1 MERSTRA
8 RRSVDGVYR
17 KKKCSDDF
25 YADVDASSRKFVG
38 FWSLVII
45 ILALIFIVFVGLAIS
60 ARRKM
65 IDPQSLK
72 VENQSTENL
81 VSFAQRLS
89 TIISSGQTM
98 LLFNSLEL
106 TKASGAA
113 ESDFPLKNAKF
124 VITKDNLYLSGK
136 IPGSLIFWPLKLR
149 IKSEATGQK
158 FNFTIDDGS
167 LENIILPTSDKEKIN
182 DIFDKNF
189 NQPLLEKNLSALDI
203 RLSDGQIELYVV
215 KGVK

>member
-17 KKKCSDDF
+17 KKKRSDDF
-25 YADVDASSRKFVG
+25 YTDVDASSRKFVG

-60 ARRKM
+60 ARRKT

-72 VENQSTENL
+72 VENQSPENL

-106 TKASGAA
+106 TKASGAT
-113 ESDFPLKNAKF
+113 ESDFPLKSAKF
-124 VITKDNLYLSGK
+124 IITKDNLYLSGK
-136 IPGSLIFWPLKLR
+136 ISGSLIFWPLKLR
-149 IKSEATGQK
+149 IKSEVTDQK
-158 FNFTIDDGS
+158 FHFTIDDGS

-189 NQPLLEKNLSALDI
+189 NQPLLEKNLSASDI
-203 RLSDGQIELYVV
+203 HLSDGQIEIYVV